1 MYISII
7 LFFSFITIK
16 STLIEMPFTAF
27 SHFYIEKKYGFNN
40 MTFKLFVS
48 DTIKS
53 TLLMT
58 IMQNVLMVVIEII
71 ISKFGDK
78 FFFVLWI
85 AFLVIMFV
93 LLTIHPLYIAPL
105 FNKFEPLNIED
116 PKEKELQQRIEML
129 CKQLNFPLD
138 KIFKVDGSKRSNH
151 S

>member
-1 MYISII
+1 LIFDLAESVSFLYFGWYSTIWNKLCKKFGLYIAIV
-7 LFFSFITIK
+7 LFFSLMTIK
-16 STLIEMPFTAF
+16 STLLEMPFTAF

-40 MTFKLFVS
+40 MTFKLFIN

-53 TLLMT
+53 TLLTT
-58 IMQNVLMVVIEII
+58 IMYNALMIIVEVI

-85 AFLVIMFV
+85 AFFVFMFV

-116 PKEKELQQRIEML
+116 PKEKEL
-129 CKQLNFPLD
+129 
-138 KIFKVDGSKRSNH
+138 
-151 S
+151 